1 MFKINQIDPYVE
13 SDNLI
18 NHFRNESLNGR
29 YVDAFYLDTLI
40 ISYRIKSKNIM
51 YYHLY
56 FTDKNIYNELIEN
69 DFKKIGWN
77 RVSGNTFL
85 QGRSM
90 ILYSSDKDKIDLTV
104 ASEETKNAKLRVLK
118 HKIMFEFLLMIL
130 WGWRLNFDFGTYT
143 IIDITIILFLLVYGI
158 GMLLNILRYLF
169 VSKGIC
175 VVHPTLRILLT
186 GQKIALNLLGIC
198 LIILVVI
205 RMFG

>member
-1 MFKINQIDPYVE
+1 MFEINQIDPYVE
-13 SDNLI
+13 SENLI
-18 NHFRNESLNGR
+18 NHFRNESSNGR
-29 YVDAFYLDTLI
+29 YVDAFYLDALI
-40 ISYRIKSKNIM
+40 VFYRIKPQNIIN
-51 YYHLY
+51 YYLY
-56 FTDKNIYNELIEN
+56 FTDKSVYNELIEN

-77 RVSGNTFL
+77 WVTGNTFL
-85 QGRSM
+85 QGKSM
-90 ILYSSDKDKIDLTV
+90 ILFSSDKDTSDLTV
-104 ASEETKNAKLRVLK
+104 ANEETKNAKLRVLK
-118 HKIMFEFLLMIL
+118 HKIMFEFLLIIL